1 MKKVYIESS
10 VISYITAKPSR
21 DLIVLARQALTIEWW
36 ESKRN
41 KYEICI
47 SELVLQEI
55 ASGDPVAAQKRID
68 VVSDVQNL
76 EITLAA
82 KELANILI
90 SEGAVPKNSL
100 EDALHISTVAVQG
113 VEYLLTWNFKHIN
126 NASTR
131 SKITHVIENFGYISP
146 ILCSPEEL

>member
-41 KYEICI
+41 KYEIYI

-55 ASGDPVAAQKRID
+55 ASGDPVAAQKRLD

>member
-1 MKKVYIESS
+1 MKKVYVESS

-41 KYEICI
+41 KYDICI

-55 ASGDPVAAQKRID
+55 ASGDPVAAQKRLD
-68 VVSDVQNL
+68 TVSNIQNL

-82 KELANILI
+82 KELASVLI
-90 SEGAVPKNSL
+90 SEGAVPQNSL

-131 SKITHVIENFGYISP
+131 TKITQVIENFGYVSP

>member
-21 DLIVLARQALTIEWW
+21 DLIVLARQALTLEWW

-41 KYEICI
+41 KYDICI

-55 ASGDPVAAQKRID
+55 ASGDPVAAQKRLD
-68 VVSDVQNL
+68 VVRDVQNL

-82 KELANILI
+82 KELASILV
-90 SEGAVPKNSL
+90 SEGAVPNNSL

-131 SKITHVIENFGYISP
+131 AIITHVIENFGYISP

>member
-55 ASGDPVAAQKRID
+55 ASGDPIAAQKRLD
-68 VVSDVQNL
+68 VVSNVENI

-82 KELANILI
+82 KELAHILI
-90 SEGAVPKNSL
+90 SEGAVPRNSL
-100 EDALHISTVAVQG
+100 EDALH
-113 VEYLLTWNFKHIN
+113 
-126 NASTR
+126 
-131 SKITHVIENFGYISP
+131 
-146 ILCSPEEL
+146 PESVS